1 MTPAFGWYVRFR
13 APPGKTHERDYVLES
28 KMGTPRAEVIQ
39 EVLSHCRGSFLA
51 VGLFSFVINL
61 LMLMAPI
68 YVLQIFDRVLN
79 SGSQETL
86 LYLTLIAALA
96 FLTLGILEA
105 VRSLVLTK
113 LGSWIDRRLSGLV
126 LRNSISSALHDRGEQ
141 SVQGLRDLSTC
152 AAFFSGPGI
161 LPILDAP
168 WSPIFIVVIFFLHP
182 TLGWLSIFSML
193 LLLALLMASEFSTRA
208 LLNRSS
214 AKSIELLSAA
224 EISVRNSDAV
234 EAMGM
239 MGNLLKRWDQSN
251 GEALELRE
259 RASDRAGKIK
269 AFTRSIRMFL
279 QVGMLGMG
287 AWLVLGNELTP
298 GAMIAGSILFG
309 RAMAPVDQAIGSWRS
324 AIAARHAYRRL
335 TDQLAGF
342 SLRKEIFKLPKP
354 DGRLCSEGV
363 TFAYPGQ
370 NEPCLRFVN
379 FALEPGESLGL
390 VGPTAA
396 GKTTLARLL
405 VGNVRPRIGRVSL
418 DGANVA
424 TWDSEDLGR
433 HVGYLP
439 QNVELFNG
447 TIRANI
453 ARMGDEESSAI
464 VDAARLAEVHEVIL
478 SMEDGYETEIGGHG
492 AILSGGQNQRIALA
506 RALFGD
512 PRLVVLDEPNAN
524 LDQDGDDALARTLQR
539 LSQRKVTTVVITHR
553 LWILRHVDK
562 ILLLRN
568 GSVEMFGP
576 RDEILS
582 KIARPAAAPM
592 RQTALESSHG

>member
-1 MTPAFGWYVRFR
+1 
-13 APPGKTHERDYVLES
+13 
-28 KMGTPRAEVIQ
+28 MGTPRAEVIQ
-39 EVLSHCRGSFLA
+39 EVLSACRGSFLA

-113 LGSWIDRRLSGLV
+113 IGSWIDGRLSGLV

-193 LLLALLMASEFSTRA
+193 LLLVLLMASEFSTRA
-208 LLNRSS
+208 LLNSSS

-259 RASDRAGKIK
+259 RASDRAGRIK

-335 TDQLAGF
+335 ADQLAGF
-342 SLRKEIFKLPKP
+342 SLRNEIFELPKP
-354 DGRLCSEGV
+354 DGHLRSEGV

-379 FALEPGESLGL
+379 FELEPGESLGL

-396 GKTTLARLL
+396 GKTTLARRLKTIL
-405 VGNVRPRIGRVSL
+405 GVQARILKV
-418 DGANVA
+418 
-424 TWDSEDLGR
+424 
-433 HVGYLP
+433 
-439 QNVELFNG
+439 
-447 TIRANI
+447 
-453 ARMGDEESSAI
+453 
-464 VDAARLAEVHEVIL
+464 
-478 SMEDGYETEIGGHG
+478 GHG
-492 AILSGGQNQRIALA
+492 
-506 RALFGD
+506 
-512 PRLVVLDEPNAN
+512 E
-524 LDQDGDDALARTLQR
+524 
-539 LSQRKVTTVVITHR
+539 K
-553 LWILRHVDK
+553 
-562 ILLLRN
+562 
-568 GSVEMFGP
+568 
-576 RDEILS
+576 
-582 KIARPAAAPM
+582 
-592 RQTALESSHG
+592 